1 MCICRVSS
9 DICYRKQPWSL
20 VKALIEK
27 NTWSGIE
34 EYYRHMGEDFFVS
47 VQTLTLT
54 LVLKTIPCS
63 SSEMEVCKL
72 ETLLQSEV
80 SVVST
85 GEVLSVDSA
94 KTPPGLRRRK
104 RNCPRRAGE
113 RERERDGAG
122 GGGGERGDRGIG
134 DERER
139 REAGES
145 VDAGEHQN

>member
-1 MCICRVSS
+1 MKSITDTWVSS
-9 DICYRKQPWSL
+9 
-20 VKALIEK
+20 
-27 NTWSGIE
+27 
-34 EYYRHMGEDFFVS
+34 EYFFVS

-54 LVLKTIPCS
+54 LVLKTIPRS

-85 GEVLSVDSA
+85 GEVPSMDSA

-122 GGGGERGDRGIG
+122 GGGERGDRGIG